1 MSASTD
7 DNKRSKETHKDVA
20 CTGKVA
26 FETFVQA
33 QQVISRPQVKYRPG
47 RSSYHCGHCGM
58 WHIGS
63 DKGRTGKHRAND
75 FKERKN
81 HDD

>member
-1 MSASTD
+1 MTAPA
-7 DNKRSKETHKDVA
+7 KHMKDVV

-26 FETFVQA
+26 FETYALA
-33 QQVISRPQVKYRPG
+33 QIVINRPQTKYRPG

-63 DKGRTGKHRAND
+63 DQGRTGKHRAND
-75 FKERKN
+75 FKTRKHN
-81 HDD
+81 DD

>member
-1 MSASTD
+1 MSSTD
-7 DNKRSKETHKDVA
+7 GRKRSMETRKEIV

-26 FETFVQA
+26 FSSFALA
-33 QQVISRPQVKYRPG
+33 QIVISRPQTKYRPG

-63 DKGRTGKHRAND
+63 DEGRTGKHRAND
-75 FKERKN
+75 FKTRKHN
-81 HDD
+81 DD